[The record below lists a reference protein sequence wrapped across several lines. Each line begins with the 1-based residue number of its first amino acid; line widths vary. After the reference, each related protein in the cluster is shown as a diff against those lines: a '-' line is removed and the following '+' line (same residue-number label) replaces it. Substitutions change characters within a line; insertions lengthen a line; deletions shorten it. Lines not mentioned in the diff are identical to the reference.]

1 MGTMVPSIRNENG
14 DAVDPVPWLV
24 VTGIAFLL
32 CYAYLPLVMLE
43 FSFGL
48 DVIMLVVT
56 VLFVGTALV
65 SFREQILRARPDM
78 AGEVPSDVRIRR
90 LVLAMII
97 GAVVFLGLQVLMVAR
112 P

>member
-1 MGTMVPSIRNENG
+1 MVPSLRNEDG

-43 FSFGL
+43 FSFGM
-48 DVIMLVVT
+48 DVIMLVAT
-56 VLFVGTALV
+56 VLFVAAAV
-65 SFREQILRARPDM
+65 VAFREQILRARPDL
-78 AGEVPSDVRIRR
+78 AGEVPADVRIRR
-90 LVLAMII
+90 LVLAMVI